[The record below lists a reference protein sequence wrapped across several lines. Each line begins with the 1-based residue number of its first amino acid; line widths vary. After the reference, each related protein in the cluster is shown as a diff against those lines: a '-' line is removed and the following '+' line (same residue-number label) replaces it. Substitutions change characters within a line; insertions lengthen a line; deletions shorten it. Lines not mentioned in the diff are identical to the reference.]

1 MRNDTDTE
9 IINHGR
15 TTGPCRRLN
24 PLLPYYIA
32 TAVIAAVL
40 IAMAIA
46 IEAKEKKAGVI
57 EAAYIARSEKEELI
71 ESAPV
76 PLKRKHVIFRLG
88 DDEIFRFT
96 YEDGSGDMRYSFEVR
111 EGVL

>member
-9 IINHGR
+9 VINHGR
-15 TTGPCRRLN
+15 TTGARRRLN

-46 IEAKEKKAGVI
+46 IEAKEKKAGVM
-57 EAAYIARSEKEELI
+57 EAAYIAHSKKEELI

>member
-9 IINHGR
+9 VINHCR
-15 TTGPCRRLN
+15 TTGARRRLN
-24 PLLPYYIA
+24 PLFPYYIA
-32 TAVIAAVL
+32 AAVIAAVL
-40 IAMAIA
+40 IAMAVA
-46 IEAKEKKAGVI
+46 IEAKDEKAGVM
-57 EAAYIARSEKEELI
+57 EAAYVAHRPM
-71 ESAPV
+71 PV

-96 YEDGSGDMRYSFEVR
+96 YEDGDEDMRYSFEVR